1 MSRQQLLLI
10 ESAGERIE
18 ATRRGDLVV
27 ITHTVGGS
35 KAGRL
40 AISVRQVPRLLL
52 ALEQVREVAP

>member
-18 ATRRGDLVV
+18 ADRQGDLVV
-27 ITHTVGGS
+27 IVHTVAGNQ
-35 KAGRL
+35 AGRI
-40 AISVRQVPRLLL
+40 AISARQVPRLLL